1 MAWSYRT
8 RRTFT
13 RTARRSFRRRGV
25 ARPRYSHRR
34 RRVRRSN
41 KTTSA
46 YVTLTQNAQWTLF
59 QDETTPTT
67 SGLVRTW
74 NAFQFSPV
82 TVPGFLDYRST
93 YSHFRI
99 VKAKL
104 FMARSFGESSPGTTF
119 NYLTVGSRP
128 FAATQM
134 PTSPGAPPANFVP
147 AQLETDLRQAK
158 WQKLRYPNSTSL
170 VVPVGFHP
178 YTMIQTYGPGVNTGG
193 TAWQR
198 VWEANRWMPF
208 SWAFPVGSSPATARG
223 IAFYGPYMVVD
234 GPNGDVPGAFSKA
247 QVECTLRLTVQ
258 FKGQR

>member
-1 MAWSYRT
+1 MTYKMAWSYRT

-13 RTARRSFRRRGV
+13 RTARRSFRRRSV

-34 RRVRRSN
+34 RRVRRFN

-46 YVTLTQNAQWTLF
+46 YVTLTQNAHWTLF
-59 QDETTPTT
+59 QDETH
-67 SGLVRTW
+67 SGQSGFVRTW
-74 NAFQFSPV
+74 NAFQFSPA

-104 FMARSFGESSPGTTF
+104 FMARSFGESSPRTTF

-128 FAATQM
+128 FAATQV
-134 PTSPGAPPANFVP
+134 PAPPGATPASFVP

-178 YTMIQTYGPGVNTGG
+178 YTMIQTYGPGVNTSG

-208 SWAFPVGSSPATARG
+208 SWAFPMGTSTATAR
-223 IAFYGPYMVVD
+223 A
-234 GPNGDVPGAFSKA
+234 
-247 QVECTLRLTVQ
+247 
-258 FKGQR
+258 